1 MCLNF
6 VDWIVGSDLSNHN
19 KALLIVS
26 ANSKESLDAIVEAII
41 EYTDLSDD
49 DFSSILTLKDIYNQ
63 SELDP
68 DYDVEFT
75 TVWKQYLNQNK
86 KRCDSVVSNGFI
98 YADWIAAYITPEEM
112 QKWLDSGVYNP
123 DIICDLY
130 DEHIYPQ
137 DASSALRLFDA
148 KKFNIT
154 DYFGRSL
161 GWLICQNLLTLSQ
174 AKEIIFG
181 KLQEA

>member
-1 MCLNF
+1 MCNNF
-6 VDWIVGSDLSNHN
+6 VDWVIGSDLSNHN

-41 EYTDLSDD
+41 EHTDLSDD
-49 DFSSILTLKDIYNQ
+49 DFSSILTLKEIYNQ
-63 SELDP
+63 SDLDP
-68 DYDVEFT
+68 EYDVEFT

-98 YADWIAAYITPEEM
+98 YADWIALYITPDEM

-137 DASSALRLFDA
+137 DASSCLRWHHAINFDLA
-148 KKFNIT
+148 NYAGYKI
-154 DYFGRSL
+154 GE
-161 GWLICQNLLTLSQ
+161 LIYKDLLSIQQ
-174 AKEIIFG
+174 AKQIIFG
-181 KLQEA
+181 QLAE